1 MRKVNS
7 NAWIMLLVLLC
18 GIVLGGFIG
27 RSLEQVKYF
36 SWLSYGKTFGIST
49 SNPFVLDL
57 SVLKVSFGCL
67 FHINI
72 ASILGMVIAFIAY
85 KIVRR

>member
-1 MRKVNS
+1 LSKMRS

-18 GIVLGGFIG
+18 GIVVGGFIG
-27 RSLEQVKYF
+27 HSFEQIKYF

-49 SNPFVLDL
+49 SNPFILDL
-57 SVLKVSFGCL
+57 SVLKVSFGCI

-72 ASILGMVIAFIAY
+72 AGILGMVIAFVLY